1 MKQTVYIQIQKS
13 VHIDKPTLYVGDIGD
28 LFCQDKTIENDI
40 SHIAL
45 KNLKDKKGIRV
56 CMSAIDVVKEI
67 QSKYP
72 DVDVNSIGETDF
84 IVEYSVHKPRPRIL
98 EFAIVFFV
106 AAFTFLGSVYAI
118 MAYNNDVGTIE
129 IFDKV
134 YEFLG
139 LNNYAD
145 NNILEIMYGIGLA
158 LGIIVFYNHF
168 GSFKVTKEPT
178 PIQVEMD
185 KYQKDI
191 DDTLIDR
198 NDATKNVSKAD
209 VTKNVSK

>member
-1 MKQTVYIQIQKS
+1 MKETLYIQIQKS
-13 VHIDKPTLYVGDIGD
+13 IHIDKPTLYVSDIGE
-28 LFCQDKTIENDI
+28 LFCQDKTIENEI
-40 SHIAL
+40 SHIVL
-45 KNLKDKKGIRV
+45 KNLKDKKV
-56 CMSAIDVVKEI
+56 CMNAIDVVKEI

-72 DVDVNSIGETDF
+72 NVDVNSIGEPEF
-84 IVEYSVHKPRPRIL
+84 IVEYAVHKPRPRVL

-106 AAFTFLGSVYAI
+106 AAFTFLGSMYAI
-118 MAYNNDVGTIE
+118 MAYNNDVGTVE
-129 IFDKV
+129 IFENV

-139 LNNYAD
+139 LSDYSD
-145 NNILEIMYGIGLA
+145 NNVLEIAYGIGLA

-168 GSFKVTKEPT
+168 GSFKITKDPT

-198 NDATKNVSKAD
+198 TDASK
-209 VTKNVSK
+209 

>member
-1 MKQTVYIQIQKS
+1 MKETLYIQIQKS
-13 VHIDKPTLYVGDIGD
+13 IHIDKPTLYVSDIGE
-28 LFCQDKTIENDI
+28 LFCQDKTIENEI
-40 SHIAL
+40 SHIVL

-56 CMSAIDVVKEI
+56 CMNAIDVVKEI

-72 DVDVNSIGETDF
+72 NVDVNSIGEPEF
-84 IVEYSVHKPRPRIL
+84 IVEYAVHKPRPRVL

-106 AAFTFLGSVYAI
+106 AAFTFLGSMYAI
-118 MAYNNDVGTIE
+118 MAYNNDVGTVE
-129 IFDKV
+129 IFENV

-139 LNNYAD
+139 LSDYSD
-145 NNILEIMYGIGLA
+145 NNVLEIAYGIGIA

-168 GSFKVTKEPT
+168 GSFKITKDPT

-198 NDATKNVSKAD
+198 TDASK
-209 VTKNVSK
+209 

>member
-1 MKQTVYIQIQKS
+1 MKETLYIQIQKS
-13 VHIDKPTLYVGDIGD
+13 IHIDKPTLYVSDIGE
-28 LFCQDKTIENDI
+28 LFCQDKTIENEI
-40 SHIAL
+40 SHIVL
-45 KNLKDKKGIRV
+45 KNLKDKKGIRI
-56 CMSAIDVVKEI
+56 CMNAIDVVKEI

-72 DVDVNSIGETDF
+72 NVDVNSIGEPEF
-84 IVEYSVHKPRPRIL
+84 IVEYAVHKPRPRVL

-106 AAFTFLGSVYAI
+106 AAFTFLGSMYAI
-118 MAYNNDVGTIE
+118 MAYNNDVGTVE
-129 IFDKV
+129 IFENV

-139 LNNYAD
+139 LSDYSD
-145 NNILEIMYGIGLA
+145 NNVLEIAYGIGLA

-168 GSFKVTKEPT
+168 GSFKITKDPT

-198 NDATKNVSKAD
+198 TDASK
-209 VTKNVSK
+209 

>member
-1 MKQTVYIQIQKS
+1 MKETLYIQIQKS
-13 VHIDKPTLYVGDIGD
+13 VHIDKPTLYVSDIGE
-28 LFCQDKTIENDI
+28 LFCQDKTIENEI
-40 SHIAL
+40 SHIVL

-56 CMSAIDVVKEI
+56 CMNAIDVVKEI

-72 DVDVNSIGETDF
+72 DVDVNSIGEPEF
-84 IVEYSVHKPRPRIL
+84 IVEYAVHKPRPRVL

-106 AAFTFLGSVYAI
+106 AAFTFLGSIYAI
-118 MAYNNDVGTIE
+118 MAYNNDVGTVE
-129 IFDKV
+129 IFENV
-134 YEFLG
+134 YQFLG
-139 LNNYAD
+139 LNDYSD
-145 NNILEIMYGIGLA
+145 NNVLEIAYGIGLA

-168 GSFKVTKEPT
+168 GSFKITKDPT

-198 NDATKNVSKAD
+198 NDASK
-209 VTKNVSK
+209 

>member
-1 MKQTVYIQIQKS
+1 MKETLYIQIQKS
-13 VHIDKPTLYVGDIGD
+13 IHIDKPTLYVSDIGE
-28 LFCQDKTIENDI
+28 LFCQDKTIENEI
-40 SHIAL
+40 SHIVL
-45 KNLKDKKGIRV
+45 KNLKDKKGIRI
-56 CMSAIDVVKEI
+56 CMNAIDVVKEI

-72 DVDVNSIGETDF
+72 DVDVNSIGEPEF
-84 IVEYSVHKPRPRIL
+84 IVEYAVHKPRPRVL

-106 AAFTFLGSVYAI
+106 AAFTFLGSMYAI
-118 MAYNNDVGTIE
+118 MAYNNDVGTVE
-129 IFDKV
+129 IFENV

-139 LNNYAD
+139 LSDSD
-145 NNILEIMYGIGLA
+145 NNVLEIAYGIGLA

-168 GSFKVTKEPT
+168 GSFKITKDPT

-198 NDATKNVSKAD
+198 TDASK
-209 VTKNVSK
+209 

>member
-1 MKQTVYIQIQKS
+1 MKETLYIQIQKS
-13 VHIDKPTLYVGDIGD
+13 IHIDKPTLYVSDIGE
-28 LFCQDKTIENDI
+28 LFCQDKTIENEI
-40 SHIAL
+40 SHIVL

-56 CMSAIDVVKEI
+56 CMNAIDVVKEI

-72 DVDVNSIGETDF
+72 NVDVNSIGEPEF
-84 IVEYSVHKPRPRIL
+84 IVEYAVHKPRPRVL

-106 AAFTFLGSVYAI
+106 AAFTFLGSMYAI
-118 MAYNNDVGTIE
+118 MAYNNDVGTVE
-129 IFDKV
+129 IFENV

-139 LNNYAD
+139 LSDYSD
-145 NNILEIMYGIGLA
+145 NNVLEIAYGIGLA

-168 GSFKVTKEPT
+168 GSFKITKDPT

-198 NDATKNVSKAD
+198 TDASK
-209 VTKNVSK
+209 

>member
-1 MKQTVYIQIQKS
+1 MKETLYIQIQKS
-13 VHIDKPTLYVGDIGD
+13 IHIDKPTLYVSDIGE
-28 LFCQDKTIENDI
+28 LCCQDKTIENEI
-40 SHIAL
+40 SHIVL
-45 KNLKDKKGIRV
+45 KNLKDKKGIRI
-56 CMSAIDVVKEI
+56 CMNAIDVVKEI

-72 DVDVNSIGETDF
+72 DVDVNSIGEPEF
-84 IVEYSVHKPRPRIL
+84 IVEYAVHKPRPRVL

-106 AAFTFLGSVYAI
+106 AAFTFLGSMYAI
-118 MAYNNDVGTIE
+118 MAYNNDVGTVE
-129 IFDKV
+129 IFENV

-139 LNNYAD
+139 LSDYSD
-145 NNILEIMYGIGLA
+145 NNVLEIAYGIGLA

-168 GSFKVTKEPT
+168 GSFKITKDPT

-198 NDATKNVSKAD
+198 TDASK
-209 VTKNVSK
+209 

>member
-1 MKQTVYIQIQKS
+1 MKETLYIQIQKS
-13 VHIDKPTLYVGDIGD
+13 IHIDKPTLYVSDIGE
-28 LFCQDKTIENDI
+28 LFCQDKTIENEI
-40 SHIAL
+40 SHIVL
-45 KNLKDKKGIRV
+45 KNLKDKKGIRI
-56 CMSAIDVVKEI
+56 CMNAIEVVKEI

-72 DVDVNSIGETDF
+72 DVDVNSIGEPEF
-84 IVEYSVHKPRPRIL
+84 IVEYAVHKPRPRVL

-106 AAFTFLGSVYAI
+106 AAFTFLGSMYAI
-118 MAYNNDVGTIE
+118 MAYNNDVGTVE
-129 IFDKV
+129 IFENV

-139 LNNYAD
+139 LSDYSD
-145 NNILEIMYGIGLA
+145 NNVLEIAYGIGLA

-168 GSFKVTKEPT
+168 GSFKITKDPT

-198 NDATKNVSKAD
+198 TDASK
-209 VTKNVSK
+209 

>member
-1 MKQTVYIQIQKS
+1 MKETLYIQIQKS
-13 VHIDKPTLYVGDIGD
+13 VHIDKPTLYVSDIGE
-28 LFCQDKTIENDI
+28 LFCQDKTIENEI
-40 SHIAL
+40 GHIVL
-45 KNLKDKKGIRV
+45 KNLKDKKGVRI
-56 CMSAIDVVKEI
+56 CMNVIDVVKEI

-72 DVDVNSIGETDF
+72 DVDVNSIGESEF
-84 IVEYSVHKPRPRIL
+84 IVEYAVHKPRPRVL

-106 AAFTFLGSVYAI
+106 AAFTFLGSMYAI
-118 MAYNNDVGTIE
+118 MAYNNDVGTVE
-129 IFDKV
+129 IFENV

-139 LNNYAD
+139 LSDYSD
-145 NNILEIMYGIGLA
+145 NNVLEIAYGIGLA

-168 GSFKVTKEPT
+168 GSFKITKDPT

-198 NDATKNVSKAD
+198 TDASK
-209 VTKNVSK
+209 

>member
-1 MKQTVYIQIQKS
+1 MKETLYIQIQKS
-13 VHIDKPTLYVGDIGD
+13 IHIDKPTLYVSDIGE
-28 LFCQDKTIENDI
+28 LFCQDKTIENEI
-40 SHIAL
+40 SHIVL

-56 CMSAIDVVKEI
+56 CMNAIEVVKEI

-72 DVDVNSIGETDF
+72 DVDVNSIGEPEF
-84 IVEYSVHKPRPRIL
+84 IVEYAVHKPRPRVL

-106 AAFTFLGSVYAI
+106 AAFTFLGSMYAI
-118 MAYNNDVGTIE
+118 MAYNNDVGTVE
-129 IFDKV
+129 IFENV

-139 LNNYAD
+139 LSDYSD
-145 NNILEIMYGIGLA
+145 NNVLEIAYGIGLA

-168 GSFKVTKEPT
+168 GSFKITKDPT

-198 NDATKNVSKAD
+198 TDASK
-209 VTKNVSK
+209 

>member
-1 MKQTVYIQIQKS
+1 MKETLYIQIQKS
-13 VHIDKPTLYVGDIGD
+13 VHIDKPTLYVSDIGE
-28 LFCQDKTIENDI
+28 LFCQNKTIENEI

-45 KNLKDKKGIRV
+45 KNLKDKKGIRI
-56 CMSAIDVVKEI
+56 CMTAIDVVKEI

-72 DVDVNSIGETDF
+72 DVDVNSIGEPEF
-84 IVEYSVHKPRPRIL
+84 IVEYAVYKPRPKAL

-106 AAFTFLGSVYAI
+106 AAFTFLGSMYAI

-129 IFDKV
+129 IFENV

-139 LNNYAD
+139 LSDYSD
-145 NNILEIMYGIGLA
+145 NNVLEIAYGIGLA

-168 GSFKVTKEPT
+168 GSFKITKDPT

-198 NDATKNVSKAD
+198 TDASK
-209 VTKNVSK
+209 

>member
-1 MKQTVYIQIQKS
+1 MKETLYIQIQKS
-13 VHIDKPTLYVGDIGD
+13 VHIDKPTLYVGDIGE
-28 LFCQDKTIENDI
+28 LFCQNKTIENEI

-45 KNLKDKKGIRV
+45 KNLKDKEGIRI
-56 CMSAIDVVKEI
+56 CMNVIDVVKEI

-72 DVDVNSIGETDF
+72 DVDVNSIGEPEF
-84 IVEYSVHKPRPRIL
+84 IVEYAVHKPRPRIL

-106 AAFTFLGSVYAI
+106 AAFTFLGSIYAI
-118 MAYNNDVGTIE
+118 MAYNNDVGTVE
-129 IFDKV
+129 IFENV
-134 YEFLG
+134 YQFLG
-139 LNNYAD
+139 LNDYSD
-145 NNILEIMYGIGLA
+145 NNVLEIAYGIGLA

-168 GSFKVTKEPT
+168 GSFKITKDPT

-198 NDATKNVSKAD
+198 TDASK
-209 VTKNVSK
+209 

>member
-1 MKQTVYIQIQKS
+1 MKETLYIQIQKS
-13 VHIDKPTLYVGDIGD
+13 IHIDKPTLYVSDIGE
-28 LFCQDKTIENDI
+28 LFCQDKTIENEI
-40 SHIAL
+40 SHIVL

-56 CMSAIDVVKEI
+56 CMNAIDVVKEI

-72 DVDVNSIGETDF
+72 NVDVNSIGETEF
-84 IVEYSVHKPRPRIL
+84 IVEYAVHKTRPRVL

-106 AAFTFLGSVYAI
+106 AAFTFLGSMYAI
-118 MAYNNDVGTIE
+118 MAYNNDVGTVE
-129 IFDKV
+129 IFENV

-139 LNNYAD
+139 LSDYSD
-145 NNILEIMYGIGLA
+145 NNVLEIAYGIGLA

-168 GSFKVTKEPT
+168 GSFKITKDPT

-198 NDATKNVSKAD
+198 TDASK
-209 VTKNVSK
+209 

>member
-1 MKQTVYIQIQKS
+1 MKETLYIQIQKS
-13 VHIDKPTLYVGDIGD
+13 IHIDKPTLYVSDIGE
-28 LFCQDKTIENDI
+28 LFCQDKTIENEI
-40 SHIAL
+40 SHIVL
-45 KNLKDKKGIRV
+45 KNLKDKKGIRI
-56 CMSAIDVVKEI
+56 CMNAIEVVKEI

-72 DVDVNSIGETDF
+72 DVDVNSIGEPEF
-84 IVEYSVHKPRPRIL
+84 IVEYAVHKPRPRVL

-106 AAFTFLGSVYAI
+106 AAFTFLGSMYAI
-118 MAYNNDVGTIE
+118 MAYNNDVGTVE
-129 IFDKV
+129 IFETV

-139 LNNYAD
+139 LSDYSD
-145 NNILEIMYGIGLA
+145 NNVLEIAYGIGLA

-168 GSFKVTKEPT
+168 GSFKITKDPT

-198 NDATKNVSKAD
+198 TDASK
-209 VTKNVSK
+209 

>member
-1 MKQTVYIQIQKS
+1 MKETLYIQIQKS
-13 VHIDKPTLYVGDIGD
+13 IHIDKPTLYVSDIGE
-28 LFCQDKTIENDI
+28 LFCQDKTIENEI
-40 SHIAL
+40 SHIVL
-45 KNLKDKKGIRV
+45 KNLKDKKGIRI
-56 CMSAIDVVKEI
+56 CMNAIDVVKEI

-72 DVDVNSIGETDF
+72 DVDVNSIGEPEF
-84 IVEYSVHKPRPRIL
+84 IVEYAVHKPRPRVL

-106 AAFTFLGSVYAI
+106 AAFTFLGSMYAI
-118 MAYNNDVGTIE
+118 MAYNNDVGTVE
-129 IFDKV
+129 IFENV

-139 LNNYAD
+139 LSDYSD
-145 NNILEIMYGIGLA
+145 NNVLEIAYGIGLA

-168 GSFKVTKEPT
+168 GSFKITKDPT

-198 NDATKNVSKAD
+198 TDASK
-209 VTKNVSK
+209 

>member
-1 MKQTVYIQIQKS
+1 M
-13 VHIDKPTLYVGDIGD
+13 
-28 LFCQDKTIENDI
+28 N
-40 SHIAL
+40 
-45 KNLKDKKGIRV
+45 
-56 CMSAIDVVKEI
+56 AIDVVKEI

-72 DVDVNSIGETDF
+72 NVDVNSIGEPEF
-84 IVEYSVHKPRPRIL
+84 IVEYAVHKPRPRVL

-106 AAFTFLGSVYAI
+106 AAFTFLGSMYAI
-118 MAYNNDVGTIE
+118 MAYNNDVGTVE
-129 IFDKV
+129 IFENV

-139 LNNYAD
+139 LSDYSD
-145 NNILEIMYGIGLA
+145 NNVLEIAYGIGLA

-168 GSFKVTKEPT
+168 GSFKITKDPT

-198 NDATKNVSKAD
+198 TDASK
-209 VTKNVSK
+209 

>member
-1 MKQTVYIQIQKS
+1 MKETLYIQIQKS
-13 VHIDKPTLYVGDIGD
+13 VHIDKPTLYVSDIGE
-28 LFCQDKTIENDI
+28 LFCQDKTIENEI
-40 SHIAL
+40 SHIVL
-45 KNLKDKKGIRV
+45 KNLKDKKGVRV
-56 CMSAIDVVKEI
+56 CMNAIDVVKEI

-72 DVDVNSIGETDF
+72 DVDVNSIGEPEF
-84 IVEYSVHKPRPRIL
+84 IVEYAVHKPRPRVL

-106 AAFTFLGSVYAI
+106 AAFTFLGSMYAI
-118 MAYNNDVGTIE
+118 MAYNNDVGTVE
-129 IFDKV
+129 IFETV

-139 LNNYAD
+139 LSDYSD
-145 NNILEIMYGIGLA
+145 NNVLEIAYGIGLA

-168 GSFKVTKEPT
+168 GSFKITKDPT

-198 NDATKNVSKAD
+198 TDASK
-209 VTKNVSK
+209 

>member
-1 MKQTVYIQIQKS
+1 MKETLYIQIQKS
-13 VHIDKPTLYVGDIGD
+13 IHIDKPTLYVSDIGE
-28 LFCQDKTIENDI
+28 LFCQDKTIENEI
-40 SHIAL
+40 SHIVL
-45 KNLKDKKGIRV
+45 KNLKDKKGIRI
-56 CMSAIDVVKEI
+56 CMNAIDVVKEI

-72 DVDVNSIGETDF
+72 DVDVNSIGEPEF
-84 IVEYSVHKPRPRIL
+84 IVEYAVHKPRPRGL

-106 AAFTFLGSVYAI
+106 AAFTFLGSMYAI
-118 MAYNNDVGTIE
+118 MAYNNDVGTVE
-129 IFDKV
+129 IFENV

-139 LNNYAD
+139 LSDYSD
-145 NNILEIMYGIGLA
+145 NNVLEIAYGIGLA

-168 GSFKVTKEPT
+168 GSFKITKDPT

-198 NDATKNVSKAD
+198 TDASK
-209 VTKNVSK
+209 

>member
-1 MKQTVYIQIQKS
+1 MKQTLYIQIQKS
-13 VHIDKPTLYVGDIGD
+13 VHIDKPTLHVGDIGE
-28 LFCQDKTIENDI
+28 LFCQNKTIENEV
-40 SHIAL
+40 SHIVL
-45 KNLKDKKGIRV
+45 KNLKDKKGIRI

-72 DVDVNSIGETDF
+72 DVDVNSIGEPEF
-84 IVEYSVHKPRPRIL
+84 IVEYAVHKPRPKIL

-106 AAFTFLGSVYAI
+106 AAFTFLGSIYAI
-118 MAYNNDVGTIE
+118 MAYNNDVGTVE
-129 IFDKV
+129 IFENV
-134 YEFLG
+134 YQFLG
-139 LNNYAD
+139 LNDYSD
-145 NNILEIMYGIGLA
+145 NNVLEIAYGIGLA

-168 GSFKVTKEPT
+168 GSFKITKDPT

-198 NDATKNVSKAD
+198 TDASK
-209 VTKNVSK
+209 

>member
-1 MKQTVYIQIQKS
+1 MKETLYIQIQKS
-13 VHIDKPTLYVGDIGD
+13 IHIDKPTLYVSDIGE
-28 LFCQDKTIENDI
+28 LFCQDKTIENEI
-40 SHIAL
+40 SHIVL
-45 KNLKDKKGIRV
+45 KNLKDKKGIRI
-56 CMSAIDVVKEI
+56 CMNAIDVVKEI

-72 DVDVNSIGETDF
+72 DVDVNSIGEPEF
-84 IVEYSVHKPRPRIL
+84 IVEYAVHKPRSRVL

-106 AAFTFLGSVYAI
+106 AAFTFLGSIYAI
-118 MAYNNDVGTIE
+118 MAYNNDVGTVE
-129 IFDKV
+129 IFENV
-134 YEFLG
+134 YQFLG

-145 NNILEIMYGIGLA
+145 NNVLEIAYGIGLA

-168 GSFKVTKEPT
+168 GSFKITKDPT

-198 NDATKNVSKAD
+198 TDASK
-209 VTKNVSK
+209 